1 MSRRFGRAVVMFAL
15 ATIELVWLAAV
26 AYGTFLV
33 ISYL

>member
-1 MSRRFGRAVVMFAL
+1 MFAL